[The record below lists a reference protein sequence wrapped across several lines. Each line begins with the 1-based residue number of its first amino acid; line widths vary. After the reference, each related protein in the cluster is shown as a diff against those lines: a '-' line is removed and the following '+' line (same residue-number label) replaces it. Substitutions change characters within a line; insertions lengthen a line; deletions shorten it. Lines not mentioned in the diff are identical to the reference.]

1 MQLNKIKRYEIP
13 SSSPST
19 GGVSSVN
26 GMSGDV
32 VIGNVGG
39 LTCYV
44 NALGGNDAT
53 AEAGNPLRPFQTL
66 HGAVYAVQSGG
77 LIEVFAGTYYEDDN
91 TLPLG
96 LLINSYDFYFHPNA
110 IVHYYGN
117 YGLYISSS
125 WIDGN
130 IYGYGK
136 FYTYA
141 PTFTNFSGAAI
152 WVEIYST
159 QKLFEFV
166 FIVSAYDSSETDS
179 ILLHI
184 GTCANTGTIWTFSN
198 RILSRRGTT
207 ILINSGARCTFAP
220 TTGFIQNT
228 GNKPAIVMNNPTE
241 ASFINLPVNGYGNSF
256 GRNQPKLVTI
266 YAWFNTQKISF
277 RNCTVY
283 YISDMV
289 SYRLIEFLGTVDAW
303 AGVTFKDCLLINS
316 SESSTAPKGNSIF
329 TYYPINVRIMNTY
342 ASAATG
348 GSGAITN
355 LITQGNKL
363 MIDPN
368 VKL

>member
-1 MQLNKIKRYEIP
+1 M
-13 SSSPST
+13 
-19 GGVSSVN
+19 N
-26 GMSGDV
+26 GMIGDV

-66 HGAVYAVQSGG
+66 HGAVYAVQPGG

-117 YGLYISSS
+117 YGLYISTS
-125 WIDGN
+125 WRDGN

-166 FIVSAYDSSETDS
+166 FIVSAYDSSDTDS

-198 RILSRRGTT
+198 RMLSRRGVT
-207 ILINSGARCTFAP
+207 ILINSGARCTFAAS
-220 TTGFIQNT
+220 TGFIQNT
-228 GNKPAIVMNNPTE
+228 GNKPAVVMNNPTE
-241 ASFINLPVNGYGNSF
+241 VSFINTPINGYGSSF

-266 YAWFNTQKISF
+266 YTWFNTVKVLF
-277 RNCTVY
+277 RNCPVY
-283 YISDMV
+283 FITDQS
-289 SYRLIEFLGTVDAW
+289 SYRLIEFQGNVAAT
-303 AGVTFKDCLLINS
+303 AGVTFQNCQLVNS
-316 SESSTAPKGNSIF
+316 SESSTSPTGKSIYSDYTLNIRLIDTYSSADKGGFGVFN
-329 TYYPINVRIMNTY
+329 
-342 ASAATG
+342 
-348 GSGAITN
+348 N
-355 LITQGNKL
+355 LITQGNKF

-368 VKL
+368 LKV

>member
-1 MQLNKIKRYEIP
+1 MQLNKIKRYEHQ
-13 SSSPST
+13 SS

-26 GMSGDV
+26 VMNGDV

-53 AEAGNPLRPFQTL
+53 AKAGNYLQPFQTL
-66 HGAVYAVQSGG
+66 HGAVYAVKPGG
-77 LIEVFAGTYYEDDN
+77 AIEVFAGNYSEDDN

-117 YGLYISSS
+117 YGLYISTS
-125 WIDGN
+125 WRDGN

-152 WVEIYST
+152 WVEIYNT

-166 FIVSAYDSSETDS
+166 FIISAYDSSETNS

-184 GTCANTGTIWTFSN
+184 GTCANAATIWTFSN
-198 RILSRRGTT
+198 RLLAKRGTVV
-207 ILINSGARCTFAP
+207 LINGGARCTFAT
-220 TTGFIQNT
+220 TTGFIQAT
-228 GNKPAIVMNNPTE
+228 GNKPAVVMNNPTE
-241 ASFINLPVNGYGNSF
+241 VSFINTHINGYGSSF
-256 GRNQPKLVTI
+256 GRNQTILVSI
-266 YAWFNTQKISF
+266 YAYWSTLKILF
-277 RNCTVY
+277 RNCPIY
-283 YISDMV
+283 FISDQS
-289 SYRLIEFLGTVDAW
+289 SYHLIEFQGTVIPS
-303 AGVTFKDCLLINS
+303 AGVTFKDCQLVNS
-316 SESSTAPKGNSIF
+316 SQSSTAPLGKSIY
-329 TYYPINVRIMNTY
+329 TDYAINIRILDTY
-342 ASAATG
+342 ASAVTG
-348 GSGAITN
+348 GSGAINN
-355 LITQGNKL
+355 LITEGNKF

-368 VKL
+368 LKV